1 MVRHIWSIAI
11 ECAYRWRRFR
21 RQKALS
27 DRLFGKPPAVKTESL
42 RSDADPR
49 FGYLTYQCNICGRAC
64 ECPIGALQ
72 REGPSC
78 SHCGSTVRMR
88 AIIHL
93 LSLELF
99 GESRTLPDFPIRPAI
114 KGIGLSDWRGYA
126 IPLAHK
132 LGYQNTFYHKKP
144 RLDITRVDSAWEA
157 QFDFVIA
164 SDVFEHV
171 APPVSAA
178 FANARRLL
186 KPNGV
191 LIFTVPYTLKDG
203 PTLEHFPGLYDYRL
217 IRTGTGFRLHNR
229 TQAGDEQV
237 FDQLVFHGGAGET
250 LEMRVFTLT
259 ALQREFQKAGFTRVK
274 VHCEPEF
281 KFGIYWRVDWSLPI
295 TARAV
300 GPIPRG

>member
-1 MVRHIWSIAI
+1 
-11 ECAYRWRRFR
+11 
-21 RQKALS
+21 
-27 DRLFGKPPAVKTESL
+27 
-42 RSDADPR
+42 
-49 FGYLTYQCNICGRAC
+49 
-64 ECPIGALQ
+64 
-72 REGPSC
+72 
-78 SHCGSTVRMR
+78 MR

-99 GESRTLPDFPIRPAI
+99 GESRILPDFPIRPAI

-126 IPLAHK
+126 ILLAHK
-132 LGYQNTFYHKKP
+132 LGYQNTFYHKEP

-157 QFDFVIA
+157 RFDFVIA
-164 SDVFEHV
+164 SEVFEHV

-203 PTLEHFPGLYDYRL
+203 PTLEHFPDLYDYHL

-237 FDQLVFHGGAGET
+237 FDHLVFHGGAGET

-259 ALQREFQKAGFTRVK
+259 GLQREFQKAGFTRIQ
-274 VHCEPEF
+274 VHREPEF
-281 KFGIYWRVDWSLPI
+281 KFGIYWGVDWSLPI

-300 GPIPRG
+300 GPLPGD